1 MEKHKGNNHLI
12 TSSVY
17 ICSIYSIHLH
27 FELYISAGHSDTTLP
42 FPISLYVVV
51 YFNPPYRLKPNQRER
66 EAVPFFQHALGM
78 RSDQSASWSCQH
90 RSMDTHLPRMYS
102 LVLCCFSTVLHRP
115 ASPPPAGFCRR
126 RCRYAEH
133 TAERGTEAKIGSM
146 DRVAGDAS

>member
-66 EAVPFFQHALGM
+66 ERGSALLPTCSRHALGSVGVM
-78 RSDQSASWSCQH
+78 VVPAQEHGHAPAEDVQ
-90 RSMDTHLPRMYS
+90 PR
-102 LVLCCFSTVLHRP
+102 LVLLQHGVAPPGEP
-115 ASPPPAGFCRR
+115 AARGLLPPPLPVRRAHGGARDRGQDRIHGQGRR
-126 RCRYAEH
+126 RC
-133 TAERGTEAKIGSM
+133 
-146 DRVAGDAS
+146 